1 MEDTN
6 RINNESF
13 DDYALRMIDSRV
25 ENGLE
30 YNEVYELLTGE
41 IYANDNSRK
50 SLYGIKHFLLM
61 KKQSSDEELGKEI
74 ERLSN
79 RESVEIK
86 ADNSRVLEKFVL
98 ACEEDFKTPQRILE
112 MVGYDPKSWEI
123 TNSKIS
129 KWNVSGGVGNSNKI
143 LYSVKCTVKPIVQE
157 FDIEWIED
165 TIAKID
171 FSNIKISP
179 SKDIPKDGY
188 IVEINFADVHLG
200 KYVTTLVSDD
210 EYNLDIAVKAYLSM
224 VDEALDRV
232 KHLKVKKFL
241 FTFGQDFI
249 NIDTKLGT
257 TRGTRQD
264 MDRFFDEIYKT
275 GLETLITAIEKIR
288 IVAPVEAIY
297 VKGNH
302 DAQSTYTMGIAI
314 EKMYEFNKILDVT
327 VDSTS
332 HQRKYRRFGEVALC
346 FTHGNLEK
354 ARLFEVMQIDRPD
367 LMVCKTKEIHCS
379 HFHEEN
385 TKTKAGIVIRR
396 LNSPSASCLWTWE
409 SGYGGS
415 QKVGNLFVY
424 DELNGLKSQEYIWA
438 RKEVE

>member
-1 MEDTN
+1 MKSEIIKKETFDEYTLNMIED
-6 RINNESF
+6 RS
-13 DDYALRMIDSRV
+13 
-25 ENGLE
+25 ENGFE
-30 YNEVYELLTGE
+30 YDELYETILGEEYHVSPTESRKRTRGIRDYLLKKQSMSESEADIEFARLSNKESIE
-41 IYANDNSRK
+41 IKQDNSR
-50 SLYGIKHFLLM
+50 I
-61 KKQSSDEELGKEI
+61 
-74 ERLSN
+74 
-79 RESVEIK
+79 
-86 ADNSRVLEKFVL
+86 LEKYVL
-98 ACEEDFKTPQRILE
+98 ACEADFKTPRKILE
-112 MVGYDPKSWEI
+112 MLGYSPELWTI
-123 TNSKIS
+123 TSSKIS
-129 KWNVSGGVGNSNKI
+129 KWNVSGGVGNQNKI
-143 LYSVKCTVKPIVQE
+143 LYSVKATVKPIVQE
-157 FDIEWIED
+157 FNNEWIKD

-171 FSNIKISP
+171 FSNIKLSP
-179 SKDIPKDGY
+179 SKEIPKDGH

-200 KYVTTLVSDD
+200 KYVTTLVSNDN
-210 EYNLDIAVKAYLSM
+210 YNLDIAVKAYLGM
-224 VDEALDRV
+224 IDEALDRI
-232 KHLKVKKFL
+232 KHLKVKKIL

-249 NIDTKLGT
+249 NVDSKLGT
-257 TRGTRQD
+257 TRGTSQD

-314 EKMYEFNKILDVT
+314 EKMYEFNGITDVE

-346 FTHGNLEK
+346 LTHGDKEK

-396 LNSPSASCLWTWE
+396 LNSPSPSCHWTWE

-424 DELNGLKSQEYIWA
+424 DEVNGLKSQEYIWA
-438 RKEVE
+438 KK